1 MRDAIINL
9 KGIIIKR
16 LQDENQRLQVKC
28 SKLEERVVATNSEA
42 NSLNQY
48 GRRNNILLLQVI
60 LSLFSTISWNPPLH
74 QFYQILMLR

>member
-28 SKLEERVVATNSEA
+28 SKLEERVIATDSEA

-48 GRRNNILLLQVI
+48 GRTEEATRGVL
-60 LSLFSTISWNPPLH
+60 
-74 QFYQILMLR
+74 